1 MENPLQILRDAL
13 EIIGL
18 DWEEIVL
25 VMAGISHPMAIL
37 DMAEWVADH
46 PEATLEDLM
55 EIGTVLVE
63 QYQMEAT

>member
-18 DWEEIVL
+18 DWEEMLL

-37 DMAEWVADH
+37 DMAEWVAEH

-55 EIGTVLVE
+55 EIGTTLVE
-63 QYQMEAT
+63 QYQVQEN